1 MGKGK
6 KAAQTDFELALE
18 FAHSQP
24 ERFPQ
29 PYCKDEPGPY
39 VDYDYPLPSAEDA
52 ADLCEPCPL
61 LLLCAEHARKRRVQW
76 GVWGGG
82 VWVAGR
88 QAQGPH
94 DS

>member
-6 KAAQTDFELALE
+6 KATPTDFELALE

-29 PYCKDEPGPY
+29 PYCKDEPGLY
-39 VDYDYPLPSAEDA
+39 ADYGYPLPSPEDA
-52 ADLCEPCPL
+52 AELCEPCPL
-61 LLLCAEHARKRRVQW
+61 RLLCAEHARKRRAAW
-76 GVWGGG
+76 GIWGGQ
-82 VWVAGR
+82 VWVQGR
-88 QAQGPH
+88 QAQGSH